1 MRRHLTERRVTSLKS
16 NFTLHG
22 HRGYI
27 TVKRQARRFLT
38 TGVFM
43 ATSEPSASAFA
54 LPLPS
59 WQQPT
64 SVRVAR
70 YEPKK
75 RKKGYDDWDN
85 DVGDAG
91 DETTDGISEAIPAAS
106 SLILS
111 PEEAHQYHVA
121 GLSFDQELPGG
132 RFPHAAPKDELSRRE
147 TKGEILKGLSTLSP
161 PVYPPQSA
169 AYQGNLRLQHF
180 AVLSAI
186 LHRCL
191 LERDYLRAG
200 RVWGL
205 ILREEYGGNPIDV
218 RNEGRWGIGAE
229 ILLRRGRQLS
239 DIASASEKLDDEYP
253 KPNAFP
259 YVCFTREGFEDAKQY
274 YERLII
280 QHPYRKAAP
289 DAISALHFY
298 PAMFGLWIYVTQ
310 EESNAAR
317 DSLQLHHRE
326 DSSNELSDEEGF
338 DSHGTSGKKKQKMAA
353 EIRKRELEHAQQIA
367 ARMDEVIVSP
377 PYSDS
382 PELLELRGM
391 LSLWIA
397 DLFVLCVPQ
406 PEREYQYLDPEYS
419 DAAPADDLPGSI
431 QERREQRLAME
442 KRQAEISKSIGYFE
456 KGKHRSR
463 GVSHTLENLHIDDEG
478 YSYMS

>member
-1 MRRHLTERRVTSLKS
+1 MTSS
-16 NFTLHG
+16 
-22 HRGYI
+22 
-27 TVKRQARRFLT
+27 V
-38 TGVFM
+38 
-43 ATSEPSASAFA
+43 PSASAFA

-85 DVGDAG
+85 DIEDGG
-91 DETTDGISEAIPAAS
+91 GETTDGFSEATPATS

-111 PEEAHQYHVA
+111 PEEARQYRTA
-121 GLSFDQELPGG
+121 GLPFDQELPGG
-132 RFPHAAPKDELSRRE
+132 RFPHAAPKDVLPRRE
-147 TKGEILKGLSTLSP
+147 TKGEILKGLSALSP

-169 AYQGNLRLQHF
+169 AHQGNLRLQHF

-191 LERDYLRAG
+191 LQRDYIRAG

-229 ILLRRGRQLS
+229 ILLRRGRQLL
-239 DIASASEKLDDEYP
+239 DIASASEGLEDKHL
-253 KPNAFP
+253 KPNIFP
-259 YVCFTREGFEDAKQY
+259 RVCFTREGFEDAKQY

-280 QHPYRKAAP
+280 QHPYRKVAP

-298 PAMFGLWIYVTQ
+298 PAMFGLWVYVTQ

-317 DSLQLHHRE
+317 DSLQRHHRE
-326 DSSNELSDEEGF
+326 DSSDELSDDEGF
-338 DSHGTSGKKKQKMAA
+338 DGHGTSGKKRQKMAA
-353 EIRKRELEHAQQIA
+353 EIREKELEHAQQIA
-367 ARMDEVIVSP
+367 ARLDDIIVSP

-406 PEREYQYLDPEYS
+406 PKKEYFDPEYS
-419 DAAPADDLPGSI
+419 DAASTDDLPGSI

-442 KRQAEISKSIGYFE
+442 KRQTEISKSLGYFE
-456 KGKHRSR
+456 KGKQRGR
-463 GVSHTLENLHIDDEG
+463 GVSHTLENLHIDDEEG
-478 YSYMS
+478 SYMS